1 MKLCSH
7 FIYRSQI
14 VYVLRVF
21 ELKAQFPIKSE
32 NSMEISKLP
41 ENYFLQEV
49 GSEALTRPSGP
60 KSLWKKSKTKIQKV
74 KLKSKN

>member
-1 MKLCSH
+1 
-7 FIYRSQI
+7 
-14 VYVLRVF
+14 
-21 ELKAQFPIKSE
+21 
-32 NSMEISKLP
+32 MEISKLP